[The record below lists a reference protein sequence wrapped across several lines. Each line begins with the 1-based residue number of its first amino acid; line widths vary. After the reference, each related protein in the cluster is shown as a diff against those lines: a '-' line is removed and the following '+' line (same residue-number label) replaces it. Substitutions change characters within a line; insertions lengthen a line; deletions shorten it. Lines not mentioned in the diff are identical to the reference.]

1 MWQQILAVDSR
12 LSEYRPMDRNYRSL
26 YLKRR
31 LQLLQNQAASKM
43 DDPDERDEATI
54 VNHRWN
60 QMLQMFNW
68 KPYFYGKM
76 SRRLEKDLKYG
87 LNSKTKNLK

>member
-54 VNHRWN
+54 VNHR
-60 QMLQMFNW
+60 
-68 KPYFYGKM
+68 
-76 SRRLEKDLKYG
+76 
-87 LNSKTKNLK
+87 

>member
-76 SRRLEKDLKYG
+76 SRRLENDLKYG
-87 LNSKTKNLK
+87 LNSKTKNMK